1 MNKLPLE
8 IQNIIWNIYY
18 KNIYSNT
25 IIKEIN
31 TIQNNTIDFEENIEY
46 IKKVIRCLRFKTDKH
61 KIDIEKIIN
70 LDKFNNIFLEKIKKN
85 YSYKK
90 LASLIEPKLNNYF
103 HNMKQQNNNLQ
114 YLTDNFCK
122 NGELKN
128 NLINY
133 WFINII

>member
-1 MNKLPLE
+1 MNKLPVE

-18 KNIYSNT
+18 KDIYSNT

-103 HNMKQQNNNLQ
+103 HNMKQQTNNLQ

>member
-18 KNIYSNT
+18 KDIYSNT